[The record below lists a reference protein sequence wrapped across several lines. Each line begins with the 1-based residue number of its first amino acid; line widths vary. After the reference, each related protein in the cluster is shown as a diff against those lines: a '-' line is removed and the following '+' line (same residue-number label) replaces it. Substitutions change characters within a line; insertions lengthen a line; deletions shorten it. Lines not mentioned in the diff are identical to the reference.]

1 VVAARTL
8 ADSGL
13 SAVSLP
19 KELDDTGV
27 WRSSAEGIKH
37 AHATVGDASP
47 EAAVEVV
54 GAFGRELCNEPVT
67 LRPLRLL
74 RGS

>member
-1 VVAARTL
+1 VVAARSL

-19 KELDDTGV
+19 MQLDDTGV
-27 WRSSAEGIKH
+27 WRSLAEGIKH
-37 AHATVGDASP
+37 AHATVRDASP

-54 GAFGRELCNEPVT
+54 GAFGRELCNEQLT
-67 LRPLRLL
+67 LRPLRLV